1 MEIERENREYPKKRG
16 RAGFWI
22 STSLAIFFFM
32 CCIVL
37 FFSLMAVFVVKGSLT
52 PSDEE
57 RGTKKLAEVVVEGS
71 GQNKI
76 VIIPIKGVITAQST
90 KNILIETPSLIEVV
104 KKQLEQARED
114 NSVKAIILDI
124 DSPGGGITASDII
137 YKEILAFK
145 EKTEK
150 KVIVIMRD
158 VAASGAYY
166 ISAAADRIIA
176 HPTTIT
182 GSIGVIM
189 PLVNFADLAKKY
201 GVAVTSIKSGDM
213 KDIGSPFK
221 EMSDEEREVLD
232 SIVDEMY
239 TRFLQI
245 ISDGRSMKI
254 EEVRE
259 LADGRIFTGSQAVEN
274 GLVDQLGYIEDT
286 ISVAKEM
293 AGLEEAKIIKYKR
306 MFDLAE
312 LFAVTMKNFSG
323 HRSITLDLHT
333 MAGEDNFPRLMYMWT
348 GYQHDYKQSAF
359 K

>member
-1 MEIERENREYPKKRG
+1 MEIERDIMGRQQKRG

-22 STSLAIFFFM
+22 STALAIFFFL
-32 CCIVL
+32 CCVVL
-37 FFSLMAVFVVKGSLT
+37 FFSLMAVFVVKGALS
-52 PSDEE
+52 PRVEE
-57 RGTKKLAEVVVEGS
+57 TVTKKLAEVVVEGS
-71 GQNKI
+71 GEDKI

-90 KNILIETPSLIEVV
+90 KNMLLETPSMIENV
-104 KKQLEQARED
+104 KKQLDQARED
-114 NSVKAIILDI
+114 NRVKAVILDI

-137 YKEILAFK
+137 YKEVLAFK
-145 EKTEK
+145 EITGK

-189 PLVNFADLAKKY
+189 PLVNLADLAKKY
-201 GVAVTSIKSGDM
+201 GIAVTSIKSGDM

-221 EMSDEEREVLD
+221 EMSDGERKVLD
-232 SIVDEMY
+232 GIVEEMY

-245 ISDGRSMKI
+245 ISDGRGMKI
-254 EEVRE
+254 EEVRK

-293 AGLEEAKIIKYKR
+293 SGLEEAKVIRYKR
-306 MFDLAE
+306 MFDIAE
-312 LFAVTMKNFSG
+312 LFAVTLKNFSG
-323 HRSITLDLHT
+323 HRSITFDIPP
-333 MAGEDNFPRLMYMWT
+333 MAGGDKFPRLMYLWT
-348 GYQHDYKQSAF
+348 GYQHDYKHSALR
-359 K
+359 

>member
-1 MEIERENREYPKKRG
+1 MESPKRRG

-22 STSLAIFFFM
+22 STSFAIFFFL

-37 FFSLMAVFVVKGSLT
+37 FFSLMAVFVIKGSLS
-52 PSDEE
+52 PSEE
-57 RGTKKLAEVVVEGS
+57 EESTKRLAETVVEGS

-90 KNILIETPSLIEVV
+90 KNLLLETPSILEEV
-104 KKQLEQARED
+104 KKQLDQARKD
-114 NSVKAIILDI
+114 DTVKAVILDI
-124 DSPGGGITASDII
+124 DSPGGGITASDIL
-137 YKEILAFK
+137 YKEVLAFK
-145 EKTEK
+145 ERTEK

-189 PLVNFADLAKKY
+189 PLVNVADLAKKY
-201 GVAVTSIKSGDM
+201 GVAVTSIKSGEM

-221 EMSDEEREVLD
+221 EMSEEEQKVLYD
-232 SIVDEMY
+232 IVDEMY

-245 ISDGRSMKI
+245 IADGRAMEI
-254 EEVRE
+254 EEVRK
-259 LADGRIFTGSQAVEN
+259 LADGRIFTGSQAVEY
-274 GLVDQLGYIEDT
+274 GLVDQIGYIEDT

-293 AGLEEAKIIKYKR
+293 AGLEEAKIIRYKR
-306 MFDLAE
+306 LFDLSE
-312 LFAVTMKNFSG
+312 LFAVTMEHLSGG
-323 HRSITLDLHT
+323 HRGVTLDIHT
-333 MAGEDNFPRLMYMWT
+333 ISGEDNFPRLMYLWT
-348 GYQHDYKQSAF
+348 GNQQEYKNAAF